1 MQRKPFGFV
10 RFFHIASFGSSS
22 SIRLLKLVMQSALPR
37 AKKIIEQQ
45 RAHTHTHTQS
55 RKISIIFQLS
65 FGHVAQAL
73 NILLCA
79 LFSRIFHR
87 TRTMSFCQK
96 IIIFPPTL
104 TAYHIAILAVVLN
117 ISCASD
123 IFFFYIYIYIFYV
136 RLTSPIFPCAHGV
149 FRFSHSPNIFLE
161 LKVKWHKSCS
171 ILFRFLP
178 APFSF
183 SGSYCGGPRVK

>member
-1 MQRKPFGFV
+1 M
-10 RFFHIASFGSSS
+10 
-22 SIRLLKLVMQSALPR
+22 
-37 AKKIIEQQ
+37 
-45 RAHTHTHTQS
+45 
-55 RKISIIFQLS
+55 
-65 FGHVAQAL
+65 AQAL

-183 SGSYCGGPRVK
+183 SGSYCGGPRVKWFHFAARWQPWPELKSSTCCPVDLILLPSKKSIECEQNG